1 MLGFCCAMTVKVRAR
16 RVIKGRVQQ
25 MKQLEKSRG
34 LKVQSR
40 QNGDA
45 AVVLQWVQAS
55 GKVHLGFALVA
66 VSAAARAAWLAT
78 RDDDPSQA
86 SKQAVKSL
94 PPTSLEFSDLHQ
106 TPYPTQNIRN
116 AQCRRSH
123 LCSRQWRWAP
133 IASTL
138 ILSSARRR
146 RMATAMF

>member
-1 MLGFCCAMTVKVRAR
+1 MADTWDEVRLVLGFCCAMTVKVRAR
-16 RVIKGRVQQ
+16 RVIKVRVQQ

-55 GKVHLGFALVA
+55 GKVHLGFILVA

-78 RDDDPSQA
+78 RDDPSQA

-94 PPTSLEFSDLHQ
+94 PPTSLEFSDLHHIQ
-106 TPYPTQNIRN
+106 RKTLGTHNVVVPTY
-116 AQCRRSH
+116 
-123 LCSRQWRWAP
+123 AP
-133 IASTL
+133 ASGDGL
-138 ILSSARRR
+138 R
-146 RMATAMF
+146 

>member
-1 MLGFCCAMTVKVRAR
+1 MVDTWDEVRLVLGFCCAMTVKVRAR

-25 MKQLEKSRG
+25 MKQLEKSRE

-55 GKVHLGFALVA
+55 GKVHLGFILVA

-86 SKQAVKSL
+86 RKQAVKSL
-94 PPTSLEFSDLHQ
+94 PPTSLEFSDLHHIQ
-106 TPYPTQNIRN
+106 RKTLGTHNVVVPTY
-116 AQCRRSH
+116 
-123 LCSRQWRWAP
+123 AP
-133 IASTL
+133 ASGDGL
-138 ILSSARRR
+138 R
-146 RMATAMF
+146 